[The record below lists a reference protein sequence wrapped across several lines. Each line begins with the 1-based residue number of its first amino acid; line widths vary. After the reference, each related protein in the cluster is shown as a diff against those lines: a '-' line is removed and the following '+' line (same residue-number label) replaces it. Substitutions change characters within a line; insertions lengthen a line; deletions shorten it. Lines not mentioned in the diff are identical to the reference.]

1 MKKKKI
7 IIQLLPFLIFL
18 GCNGQTKKENESLL
32 SSGKEHT
39 KIIEDTLN
47 KPKVRVKV
55 NKQYDDKGNLIKYDS
70 TYSYIYSGPGG
81 GELQLNNDTVY
92 NRFRSYFD
100 RKYPDFFSPQF
111 DDIFLND
118 SLFKYDFFNKDYFM
132 QRFKLN
138 REMFERMYRQMDS
151 IKGDFME
158 RNYPQG
164 YQKKNE
170 KIKNQ

>member
-1 MKKKKI
+1 M
-7 IIQLLPFLIFL
+7 QLLLFLVFL

-32 SSGKEHT
+32 SFRNKDTET
-39 KIIEDTLN
+39 IEDTLN
-47 KPKVRVKV
+47 KPKVSVKV

-70 TYSYIYSGPGG
+70 TYSYIYSTPGG
-81 GELQLNNDTVY
+81 RKLQLPNDTLY

-100 RKYPDFFSPQF
+100 GKYPDFFSPQF

-138 REMFERMYRQMDS
+138 RQMFERMYRQMDS
-151 IKGDFME
+151 LKGDFME
-158 RNYPQG
+158 RNYPDG
-164 YQKKNE
+164 YQQKNN
-170 KIKNQ
+170 K

>member
-18 GCNGQTKKENESLL
+18 GCNGQTKKENGPFL
-32 SSGKEHT
+32 SSGNENT
-39 KIIEDTLN
+39 EAIDDTLN

-70 TYSYIYSGPGG
+70 TYSYIYSSPGG
-81 GELQLNNDTVY
+81 GELQLNNDTLY

-100 RKYPDFFSPQF
+100 RKYPDFISPQF
-111 DDIFLND
+111 DDVFFND

-138 REMFERMYRQMDS
+138 SEMFERMYRQMDS
-151 IKGDFME
+151 LKGDFME
-158 RNYPQG
+158 RNYPRG
-164 YQKKNE
+164 YQKKND
-170 KIKNQ
+170 KTKNQ